1 MSDGGASTG
10 VLPPPDLD
18 RIRRLQEEGRL
29 LFERFDRDVRAQDWH
44 PFMPAAYD
52 RVFDTLLRLRAP
64 GLRFLEFG
72 SATGV
77 ITIMADM
84 LGYEAYG
91 IELDP
96 ALVDMARSLAAT
108 FDSRA
113 TFVAGSFLPD
123 GYRWVAP
130 SGDTRRGTIGD
141 GTSGYSALG
150 LELDA
155 FDYVF
160 AYPWPGE
167 DLMMQDIVRQ
177 RGGTRTRLLQYGPE
191 GVQVFESF

>member
-1 MSDGGASTG
+1 MW
-10 VLPPPDLD
+10 
-18 RIRRLQEEGRL
+18 
-29 LFERFDRDVRAQDWH
+29 ERFDREVRKQEWH
-44 PFMPAAYD
+44 PFMPASYD
-52 RVFDTLLRLRAP
+52 RVLETLIDLRAP
-64 GLRFLEFG
+64 GLRFLEWG

-96 ALVDMARSLAAT
+96 SLVDTARALAAT

-113 TFVAGSFLPD
+113 TFVAGSFMPD
-123 GYRWVAP
+123 GYQWIAP
-130 SGDTRRGTIGD
+130 SGDTRQGTIGD
-141 GTSGYSALG
+141 GVSGYAALG
-150 LELDA
+150 MDLDR

-167 DLMMQDIVRQ
+167 DLMMQDIVR
-177 RGGTRTRLLQYGPE
+177 RCGGTRTRLLQYGPE
-191 GVQVFESF
+191 GVQIFPSS

>member
-1 MSDGGASTG
+1 MRDGGASTG
-10 VLPPPDLD
+10 VLPPPDFD
-18 RIRRLQEEGRL
+18 RIRRLQDEGQS

-44 PFMPAAYD
+44 PFVPAAYD
-52 RVFDTLLRLRAP
+52 RVLDTLLHLREP

-113 TFVAGSFLPD
+113 TFVAGSFIPD

-141 GTSGYSALG
+141 GASGYSALG
-150 LELDA
+150 MELDS